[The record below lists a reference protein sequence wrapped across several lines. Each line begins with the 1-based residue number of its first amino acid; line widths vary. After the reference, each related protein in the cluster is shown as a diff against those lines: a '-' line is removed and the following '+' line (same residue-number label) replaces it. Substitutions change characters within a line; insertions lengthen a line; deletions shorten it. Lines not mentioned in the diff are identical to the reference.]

1 MGETVVR
8 LKSGEEIIY
17 PWDVVAE
24 WKNVPNVVMIKANK
38 GEKIDIYN
46 ANEVVFVIC
55 RAEKETPKDE
65 EGPKNEV
72 R

>member
-24 WKNVPNVVMIKANK
+24 WKNVPNVVTIKANE

-46 ANEVVFVIC
+46 ANEVVCVIC

-65 EGPKNEV
+65 ESPKNEV